1 MRRIQFVFLMAA
13 CCAGAVSG
21 IRITAARADCAK
33 GAAVPGGWALV
44 LAQESTFDDRT
55 TTFRCTVLQ
64 ADPPLPREVEFVT
77 PGGRQPDGALVDVES
92 IRPDGRH
99 ERTCL
104 LLPDDYCLVQYV
116 VAGEALRP
124 VARWTVWIPGQLQ
137 AHSPE
142 TLESLEGWRA
152 AEFQRRLDARA
163 FDDLVIYEDS
173 VNQSG
178 PRRVVGAPPE
188 EAIIF
193 GAWKRQQHEDGAAG
207 DGAAGD
213 REAGDEEN

>member
-1 MRRIQFVFLMAA
+1 MRRTLFVFLMAA
-13 CCAGAVSG
+13 WCAGAMTG
-21 IRITAARADCAK
+21 NRITAARADCGK
-33 GAAVPGGWALV
+33 AAPVSAGWALV

-64 ADPPLPREVEFVT
+64 AEPPLPREVEFRT
-77 PGGRQPDGALVDVES
+77 PGGRQPDGTLVEIES

-99 ERTCL
+99 GRTCL

-116 VAGEALRP
+116 VEGEELRP
-124 VARWTVWIPGQLQ
+124 VARWTVWIPGEFQ

-163 FDDLVIYEDS
+163 FDDLLVYEDS
-173 VNQSG
+173 VNRSG

-188 EAIIF
+188 EAITF
-193 GAWKRQQHEDGAAG
+193 GAWKRQQHEDGAPGDGETGDGGAG
-207 DGAAGD
+207 DG
-213 REAGDEEN
+213 EN